1 MQYQNKPI
9 GDYLIKERDMRTI
22 EQFTDAEILKVLD
35 NALNPNKRQAKKMEK
50 LNAAMADFFNIGEC
64 GFVEL

>member
-1 MQYQNKPI
+1 
-9 GDYLIKERDMRTI
+9 MRTI